1 MLIPDSNGISKQ
13 FSVRTSLIIGISAV
27 ILVFV
32 ITSIFLS
39 AEFFSNKVSQKELK
53 NLKAENKEIKDKYEQ
68 LRWNVAEI
76 ESRYQ
81 NLINKEVTIRT
92 AFDLPEINAEER
104 QLGIGGPVP
113 KAVASMTEMERVAY
127 SSEVEVER
135 LLKLSEY
142 ELKKFEEVEEA
153 LGNIKDRLDHTPSIW
168 PTKGWLSSGF
178 GMRSDPFTGY
188 KQMHRGIDISNHT
201 GTPIIAP
208 ADGKVKLI
216 SKSGKIGMMLVLD
229 HGYGFQTR
237 YGHLSKVQVKRGQK
251 VKRGDVIAL
260 MGSTGYTTGPH
271 LHYEVIRNGKF
282 YNPMSYILNEK

>member
-1 MLIPDSNGISKQ
+1 MWKNKLTFMLIPDSNGISKQ
-13 FSVRTSLIIGISAV
+13 FSVRVSLIIGLSAL
-27 ILVFV
+27 ILVFL

-39 AEFFSNKVSQKELK
+39 AEFFSNKVSQQELK
-53 NLKAENKEIKDKYEQ
+53 NLKAENKEVKDKYEQ
-68 LRWNVAEI
+68 LRWNIAEI
-76 ESRYQ
+76 ENRYQ
-81 NLINKEVTIRT
+81 ELIDKEVTIRT

-142 ELKKFEEVEEA
+142 ELKKFEEVEDA

-216 SKSGKIGMMLVLD
+216 SKSGKIGLMLVLD

-237 YGHLSKVQVKRGQK
+237 YGHLSKTQVKRGQK

-260 MGSTGYTTGPH
+260 MGSTGYSH
-271 LHYEVIRNGKF
+271 RDRESR
-282 YNPMSYILNEK
+282 

>member
-13 FSVRTSLIIGISAV
+13 FSIRTSLIIGISAV
-27 ILVFV
+27 ILVFI
-32 ITSIFLS
+32 ITSIFLF
-39 AEFFSNKVSQKELK
+39 AEFFSNKVSQQELK

-81 NLINKEVTIRT
+81 DLINKEVTIRT
-92 AFDLPEINAEER
+92 AFDLPEINTEER
-104 QLGIGGPVP
+104 QLGIGGPIP

-153 LGNIKDRLDHTPSIW
+153 LGNIKNRLDHTPSIW

-178 GMRSDPFTGY
+178 GMRNDPFTGY

-208 ADGKVKLI
+208 ADGKVKLT
-216 SKSGKIGMMLVLD
+216 SKSGKMGMMLVID

-237 YGHLSKVQVKRGQK
+237 YGHLSKIQVKRGQN

-260 MGSTGYTTGPH
+260 IGSTGYTTGPH

-282 YNPMSYILNEK
+282 YNPMSYILNEN